1 MKRKLLI
8 LIIIMTFVAPL
19 FLGIYKVQAFDG
31 EIAPENYIT
40 LPSKIEVKNK
50 VGTGTVTLL
59 SNASGYN
66 ISYQKVDITKE
77 KLDTIG
83 AKFNKVNDYKKT
95 SNQTLKEKESNLDIL
110 QQTYQELQQDANAT
124 EEQIATAKT
133 NYETAYA
140 EYTEYYN
147 NIQTQVK
154 KLQDEYLASIPN
166 YTNSWKTATNTSNNV
181 KLDFSNYA
189 GTVHFILWVKID
201 NGINTYYDFNSYT
214 SEIETETKKDPE
226 QPGTDDSDT
235 TTEGDWT
242 DFSNAK
248 FELKKDGISGA
259 IVEVSGV
266 TPKKNSS
273 YYLLITSNSSKPTAN
288 EEVYKEGIELVY
300 DETSK
305 KLKSSEMDKI
315 SNYVELNQ
323 DLYANVVETQM
334 GLKNNAVVSY
344 GNKLTRFNEP
354 KYSDAFFATYMVQ
367 DSDQI
372 VVNFTHNR
380 SNNRKIQIKIGKVT
394 DVSILKKI
402 KNKSSTGFE
411 ELLKYTKSN
420 SGIYNQ
426 TVDADKDDSFAIE
439 YNAGTKTDTPGIS
452 KGNSVINLNG
462 LEDDEYYFLYVKT
475 DDENGKY
482 VSNEAVTLAQANVY
496 NGGWGLF
503 FYGSSDFKWS
513 EWDLTEKDD
522 TVAPGTLP
530 QTGIGY
536 VVCGMGIL
544 IVILSSF
551 IAYKKYKKY
560 NF

>member
-19 FLGIYKVQAFDG
+19 FLGIYKVH
-31 EIAPENYIT
+31 
-40 LPSKIEVKNK
+40 
-50 VGTGTVTLL
+50 
-59 SNASGYN
+59 N

-214 SEIETETKKDPE
+214 SEIETETKTDPE

-248 FELKKDGISGA
+248 LELKKDGISGA

-411 ELLKYTKSN
+411 ELLKFTKSN

-522 TVAPGTLP
+522 TVAPGILP

>member
-1 MKRKLLI
+1 
-8 LIIIMTFVAPL
+8 
-19 FLGIYKVQAFDG
+19 
-31 EIAPENYIT
+31 
-40 LPSKIEVKNK
+40 
-50 VGTGTVTLL
+50 
-59 SNASGYN
+59 
-66 ISYQKVDITKE
+66 
-77 KLDTIG
+77 
-83 AKFNKVNDYKKT
+83 
-95 SNQTLKEKESNLDIL
+95 
-110 QQTYQELQQDANAT
+110 
-124 EEQIATAKT
+124 
-133 NYETAYA
+133 
-140 EYTEYYN
+140 
-147 NIQTQVK
+147 
-154 KLQDEYLASIPN
+154 
-166 YTNSWKTATNTSNNV
+166 
-181 KLDFSNYA
+181 
-189 GTVHFILWVKID
+189 
-201 NGINTYYDFNSYT
+201 
-214 SEIETETKKDPE
+214 
-226 QPGTDDSDT
+226 
-235 TTEGDWT
+235 
-242 DFSNAK
+242 
-248 FELKKDGISGA
+248 
-259 IVEVSGV
+259 
-266 TPKKNSS
+266 
-273 YYLLITSNSSKPTAN
+273 
-288 EEVYKEGIELVY
+288 
-300 DETSK
+300 
-305 KLKSSEMDKI
+305 
-315 SNYVELNQ
+315 
-323 DLYANVVETQM
+323 M

-411 ELLKYTKSN
+411 ELLKFTKSN

-522 TVAPGTLP
+522 TVAPGILP